1 MKIEIKK
8 ETSLIDGVLYRLYI
22 DGSHVKT
29 SREQYELDQL
39 IEQIQKQGSV
49 SKVETI
55 KSITI

>member
-22 DGSHVKT
+22 DGNHVKT
-29 SREQYELDQL
+29 SREQHELDEL
-39 IEQIQKQGSV
+39 LEVIQQQGSV